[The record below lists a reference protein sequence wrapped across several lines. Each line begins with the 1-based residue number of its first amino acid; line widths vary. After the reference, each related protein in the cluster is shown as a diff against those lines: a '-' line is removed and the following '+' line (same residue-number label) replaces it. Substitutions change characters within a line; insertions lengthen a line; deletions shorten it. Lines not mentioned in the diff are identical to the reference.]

1 MVIVDTSVWIDLFAG
16 RDTPQVRILRQISAH
31 QRIGVGD
38 LMVCEVLQGVRD
50 QRQYGRVR
58 GVLRGLEL
66 LQIGGISIALA
77 AAHNYRVLRQK
88 GITIRGT
95 IDCLIATFC
104 IENGHV
110 LLHNDHDFEP
120 LEDHLGL
127 QVLR

>member
-16 RDTPQVRILRQISAH
+16 RDTPQVRILRQISSR

-50 QRQYGRVR
+50 ERQYRRVR
-58 GVLRGLEL
+58 GVLLGLEL
-66 LQIGGISIALA
+66 VQIGGVSIALA
-77 AAHNYRVLRQK
+77 AAHNYRLLRQK
-88 GITIRGT
+88 GITIRGM

-104 IENGHV
+104 VENGHI
-110 LLHNDHDFEP
+110 LLHNDRDFEP